1 MAIWPPNNPCANLW
15 EMSRHDYEDF
25 RRLYMCEPV
34 MGSGRTSF
42 QLNRLRPPALYV
54 MLPRE
59 IGHHGEL
66 FIAEWQR
73 RHVRIISL
81 YEMEHDWAQLIR
93 GSLWTD
99 FDVDH
104 AVWEYV
110 SMRWGYD
117 REMKFK
123 GRIHTLCDLIQDRTK
138 QRPALLEGFRK
149 FDDERAKAEAKIQA
163 TRDATR
169 AS

>member
-1 MAIWPPNNPCANLW
+1 MAIWPNPYADLL
-15 EMSRHDYEDF
+15 EMNRHDYESF
-25 RRLYMCEPV
+25 RRLYLCEPTR
-34 MGSGRTSF
+34 GSGRTSF
-42 QLNRLRPPALYV
+42 QLNRLRPPAIYV

-59 IGHHGEL
+59 ISHHGEL
-66 FIAEWQR
+66 FVSEWQR

-81 YEMEHDWAQLIR
+81 YEMEQEWDRLIR

-123 GRIHTLCDLIQDRTK
+123 GRVHMICDLIQDRTK
-138 QRPALLEGFRK
+138 QRPSLLEGFRK
-149 FDDERAKAEAKIQA
+149 FDDERAKAEAAVQA
-163 TRDATR
+163 PRNTTR